1 MNKIDKTMENAELF
15 STVKQNG
22 KKTNF
27 VTRFRP
33 AQKTTTMDTAIQTN
47 GNFSKSQKKNLE
59 KLNSSKFHDQL
70 CLIHWLYIYTP
81 CALFF
86 TVHF

>member
-47 GNFSKSQKKNLE
+47 GNFSKSQKK
-59 KLNSSKFHDQL
+59 
-70 CLIHWLYIYTP
+70 I
-81 CALFF
+81 
-86 TVHF
+86 